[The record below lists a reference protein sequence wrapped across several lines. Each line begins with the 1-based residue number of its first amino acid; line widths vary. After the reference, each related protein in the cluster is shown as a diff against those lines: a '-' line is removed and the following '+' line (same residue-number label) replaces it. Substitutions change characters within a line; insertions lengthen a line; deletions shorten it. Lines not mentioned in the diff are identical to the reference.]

1 MLTGLSLRANEK
13 RGMRESRDDSFKET
27 CCKAEQ
33 RNQMYVGE
41 MYVPY
46 PLNLGRGS
54 CQLQLIDND
63 ANDIM

>member
-41 MYVPY
+41 
-46 PLNLGRGS
+46 GS
-54 CQLQLIDND
+54 GDQKVYLFLF
-63 ANDIM
+63 